1 MRCEYANE
9 DGVYVL
15 GALSPAERAVYER
28 HLARCPSCWEAVADL
43 AVLPGLLG
51 RLDPATAEQIA
62 QAGAPTEPDR
72 LPRLLA
78 VARADRARQRLRW
91 RASLAAFAAC
101 LVAVVAIEVG
111 TWGKAL
117 VDQPDPVTPVTPVT
131 LVAMTPVSGSGALA
145 AEVGITGTTGGTLVT
160 VHCSYRSY
168 PSTERRRPY
177 TFRLHAVAVDGTSE
191 QVASWSAA
199 AGDDLRFEGLT
210 RIDQSN
216 LDRIELRRADGAP
229 ILVYSLR

>member
-1 MRCEYANE
+1 MRCEYAGE

-28 HLARCPSCWEAVADL
+28 HLAGCPSCRKAVADF

-62 QAGAPTEPDR
+62 QGGAPAEPDR

-78 VARADRARQRLRW
+78 AARADRARQRRRW
-91 RASLAAFAAC
+91 RAGVVALAAC
-101 LVAVVAIEVG
+101 LVAVVAIGVG
-111 TWGKAL
+111 GWVQAL
-117 VDQPDPVTPVTPVT
+117 ADRPDPVTPVTPVT
-131 LVAMTPVSGSGALA
+131 LVAMTPVSGSGAVT
-145 AEVGITGTTGGTLVT
+145 AEVGITRTTGGTLVT
-160 VHCSYRSY
+160 VHCSYRSA
-168 PSTERRRPY
+168 ERRKPY
-177 TFRLHAVAVDGTSE
+177 TFRLYAIGVDGSSE

-210 RIDQSN
+210 RIDQAN
-216 LDRIELRRADGAP
+216 LDRIELRRADGSP